1 MALFLSP
8 HPLSIRFLS
17 RSSDLSLRHPCRFRF
32 SASSSAAGAATATAT
47 ATERDERNGVAIL
60 WYKHDLRVDD
70 HPGIV
75 AASRYQSVV
84 PLYVFDHRLLSRFSD
99 EMLELLLHALS
110 DLKYSL
116 REHGSDLLIRYG
128 SAEKVIQELVKEVNA
143 TCLLTEE
150 EVEYDMMRTISAVR
164 ETFAK
169 VTSHLERNRDVE
181 LWRTPFYDLENPE
194 DLPLSHEDL
203 KKREI
208 PLVSP
213 FLCPAVP
220 AAQMNLDWGHLP
232 TYDYLKEFINGN
244 KYKLKRS
251 WTSLKETSAETIL
264 QKAISRSETS
274 IKGDFRSNHAYRKR
288 VENSVFVTQSGKIVG
303 GGTLAVLNAL
313 AAYLRYLEGTARA
326 SHFGRVH
333 ERIREAESREGA
345 SFYALFGPALSLG
358 ILSRRRVYYE
368 AIKYEKERNAGFL
381 SPFGYSASTVAA
393 AVDAVCSMEWYWVM
407 ALRNQ
412 KINEGMHSVRIWRWK
427 GHLIQYTVV
436 GDKGPAVLLVHGFGA
451 FLEHFRDNLGGISDG
466 GNRVWAITLLG
477 FGRSE
482 KPNIVYT
489 ELMWAELL
497 RDFVIEVVGEPMHLV
512 GNSIGGYVAAIFA
525 SLWPTLVKSVVLMNG
540 AGDVVPRYSSIP
552 LPKERQTSG
561 ATWLGARLLLFYLRL
576 SIGQIVRNCYPVK
589 TERADEWLINE
600 MLRSSY
606 DPGVLVVLESIFS
619 INLSIPLNFLLKGF
633 NGKILVVQGMEDP
646 ITNSKCKLAMLNEHC
661 VGILTREI
669 DAGHCPHDEVP
680 ELVNSILCEWIVEV
694 EDKLHHFESCQ

>member
-552 LPKERQTSG
+552 LPK
-561 ATWLGARLLLFYLRL
+561 
-576 SIGQIVRNCYPVK
+576 K

>member
-1 MALFLSP
+1 MALFVSP
-8 HPLSIRFLS
+8 PSLSIRLLS
-17 RSSDLSLRHPCRFRF
+17 RVSDLSSRNRGRFRL
-32 SASSSAAGAATATAT
+32 SASSSAAAATATT
-47 ATERDERNGVAIL
+47 AAERGKRNGVAIL

-110 DLKYSL
+110 DLKDSL

-150 EVEYDMMRTISAVR
+150 EVEYDMMKTINAVR

-181 LWRTPFYDLENPE
+181 LWRTPFYDLENLE
-194 DLPLSHEDL
+194 DLPLSHEDF
-203 KKREI
+203 KKCEI

-213 FLCPAVP
+213 FSCPAVP

-244 KYKLKRS
+244 THKQKRS
-251 WTSLKETSAETIL
+251 WTSLKETSAETTL
-264 QKAISRSETS
+264 QKAIFGSETS
-274 IKGDFRSNHAYRKR
+274 TKGDLQSNHAYRKR
-288 VENSVFVTQSGKIVG
+288 MENSVFVTESGKIVG

-313 AAYLRYLEGTARA
+313 AAYLRYLEGTAR
-326 SHFGRVH
+326 GDWQEVH
-333 ERIREAESREGA
+333 DRTREAESREGA

-381 SPFGYSASTVAA
+381 SSFGYSASTVAA
-393 AVDAVCSMEWYWVM
+393 AVDAVCSMEWYWVI
-407 ALRNQ
+407 ALRSQ
-412 KINEGMHSVRIWRWK
+412 KINEGMHSIRIWRWK
-427 GHLIQYTVV
+427 GHLIQYTIV

-451 FLEHFRDNLGGISDG
+451 FLEHFRDNIDGISDG
-466 GNRVWAITLLG
+466 SNRVWAITLLG

-497 RDFVIEVVGEPMHLV
+497 RDFVIEVVGESIHLV
-512 GNSIGGYVAAIFA
+512 GNSVGGYVAAIFA
-525 SLWPTLVKSVVLMNG
+525 SVWPTLVKSVVLMNS
-540 AGDVVPRYSSIP
+540 AGEVVPGYSSIP
-552 LPKERQTSG
+552 LPKERRTSG
-561 ATWLGARLLLFYLRL
+561 ATWLGARLLLFYLRS
-576 SIGQIVRNCYPVK
+576 SIGQIVRNCYAVR

-600 MLRSSY
+600 MVRSSY

-619 INLSIPLNFLLKGF
+619 FNLSIPLNFLLKGF
-633 NGKILVVQGMEDP
+633 NGKVLVVQQKKD
-646 ITNSKCKLAMLNEHC
+646 
-661 VGILTREI
+661 
-669 DAGHCPHDEVP
+669 
-680 ELVNSILCEWIVEV
+680 
-694 EDKLHHFESCQ
+694 

>member
-1 MALFLSP
+1 M
-8 HPLSIRFLS
+8 
-17 RSSDLSLRHPCRFRF
+17 
-32 SASSSAAGAATATAT
+32 
-47 ATERDERNGVAIL
+47 AIL

-70 HPGIV
+70 HPGLV
-75 AASRYQSVV
+75 AAAARYRSVV

-110 DLKYSL
+110 YLKYSL
-116 REHGSDLLIRYG
+116 REHSSDLLIRYG

-150 EVEYDMMRTISAVR
+150 EVEYDMMKTINAVR

-169 VTSHLERNRDVE
+169 VTSHLERNRDIE
-181 LWRTPFYDLENPE
+181 LWRTPFYDLENLE

-203 KKREI
+203 KKHEI

-220 AAQMNLDWGHLP
+220 AAQLNLDWGHLP
-232 TYDYLKEFINGN
+232 TFDYLKEFINGN
-244 KYKLKRS
+244 TYKLKRS
-251 WTSLKETSAETIL
+251 WTSLKETSAENIL
-264 QKAISRSETS
+264 QKAIVRSETS
-274 IKGDFRSNHAYRKR
+274 ITGDVQSNHASRKR
-288 VENSVFVTQSGKIVG
+288 MDNSVFVTQSGKIVG

-313 AAYLRYLEGTARA
+313 AAYLRYLEGTAR
-326 SHFGRVH
+326 GDWQEVH
-333 ERIREAESREGA
+333 DRIREAESRDGA

-393 AVDAVCSMEWYWVM
+393 AVDAVCSMEWYWLM
-407 ALRNQ
+407 ALKSQ
-412 KINEGMHSVRIWRWK
+412 KINRGMHSVRIWRWK
-427 GHLIQYTVV
+427 GHLIQYTII

-451 FLEHFRDNLGGISDG
+451 FLEHFRDNLVGISDG

-477 FGRSE
+477 YGRSE

-497 RDFVIEVVGEPMHLV
+497 RDFVIEVVGEPIHLV

-525 SLWPTLVKSVVLMNG
+525 GLWPTLAKSLVLMNS
-540 AGDVVPRYSSIP
+540 AGDVVPGYSSIP
-552 LPKERQTSG
+552 LPQERRTSG
-561 ATWLGARLLLFYLRL
+561 ATWLGARLLLFYLRS

-589 TERADEWLINE
+589 TERADKWLINE

-606 DPGVLVVLESIFS
+606 DPGVLVVLEGIFS
-619 INLSIPLNFLLKGF
+619 FNLSIPLNFLLKGF
-633 NGKILVVQGMEDP
+633 NGKVLVVQGMKDP
-646 ITNSKCKLAMLNEHC
+646 ISNSKSKLAMLTEHC
-661 VGILTREI
+661 LGILTREI

-694 EDKLHHFESCQ
+694 EDKLHHIESCK